1 MAFYIV
7 VGVITSLFSYLA
19 FKFYDSHRVI
29 AWTFILFFILFPS
42 IIEGCR
48 DWNLG
53 SDMLGYGQAYFYNAQ
68 RYNNIIDFIKDLD
81 SKEYAYHLLNY
92 AASRI
97 GAINVMM
104 FMAALIKMTLVAL
117 TCIHFRRL
125 TIPWLMVFCY
135 MMFFYWYGFSLMR
148 QSIALCVSLYSL
160 TFLYDKKYVKFVICA
175 LCSYLFHSSG
185 LFTLLIP
192 LVMFMSQNRKKLVI
206 TIIGTIIIY
215 GMASSLFL
223 YIAGSGLFGDQMLDR
238 YSDSGVASA
247 KSNILIMIVFMLF
260 AIFYKNKN
268 QTLSLKVLSCSIL
281 GLMTLML
288 SSLFEVA
295 FRLSFYFMMPLL
307 VFVPTLIKNNM
318 DAIKRIAGKIAMIV
332 LFLAHYFIN
341 VSHGLA
347 DTLPYHSFILDS
359 LFI

>member
-1 MAFYIV
+1 MAFYII
-7 VGVITSLFSYLA
+7 VGVITSLLSYIA
-19 FKFYDSHRVI
+19 IKFYDQNRTVGI
-29 AWTFILFFILFPS
+29 VFIICFILFPS

-48 DWNLG
+48 DWDLG
-53 SDMLGYGQAYFYNAQ
+53 SDMLGYGQAFFYNALS
-68 RYNNIIDFIKDLD
+68 YNNIISFVRDVD
-81 SKEYAYHLLNY
+81 SKEYGYHILNY
-92 AASRI
+92 LCSRI
-97 GAINVMM
+97 GTINVMM
-104 FMAALIKMTLVAL
+104 FAAALIKMTLVAL

-192 LVMFMSQNRKKLVI
+192 LVMFMSQNRKKLAV
-206 TIIGTIIIY
+206 TIVSTIIIY
-215 GMASSLFL
+215 TLASTLFL

-247 KSNILIMIVFMLF
+247 KSNILIMIVFILY
-260 AIFYKNKN
+260 AIFYKDKN
-268 QTLSLKVLSCSIL
+268 RTISLKVLSCSIL

-307 VFVPTLIKNNM
+307 IFVPALIKENKNE
-318 DAIKRIAGKIAMIV
+318 IKRAAGLIAMVV
-332 LFLAHYFIN
+332 LFLVHYFIN

-347 DTLPYHSFILDS
+347 DTLPYHSIILDS